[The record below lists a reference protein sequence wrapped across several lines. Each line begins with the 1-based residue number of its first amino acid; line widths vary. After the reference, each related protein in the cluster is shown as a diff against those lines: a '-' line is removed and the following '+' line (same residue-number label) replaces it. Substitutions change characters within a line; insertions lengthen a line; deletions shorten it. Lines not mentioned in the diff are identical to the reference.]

1 MKVNQGGTAATGKV
15 THAVFGEWAYDG
27 VNTPWCTDSITLSG
41 VETHANSGVEVTCKR
56 CLKVVPTYGKELR
69 DLAFEMT
76 QLYRA
81 GFDTGPQWLVKARSL
96 FASVDGV
103 AGMPAIQVARIV
115 LSGNRESSEA
125 GSQGRATLSQAKES

>member
-115 LSGNRESSEA
+115 LSGN
-125 GSQGRATLSQAKES
+125 KEN